1 MYGAD
6 LGALFNNERRAAL
19 WARLGN
25 RHEWR
30 GEIAIRIT
38 RAAIEN
44 TRTAPAPFA
53 SAAAAHEFAFGA
65 LRAFNAHG
73 DRPRVLALPI
83 AGGDDEFAKSAVLF
97 HKMIAAQ
104 RAGFGERLSGLARD
118 AGGMAHPPSSL
129 TVGVTLAGG
138 ESADHPPVDHLFL
151 AAFVEIPVFRLTA
164 SVFGNRGQ

>member
-1 MYGAD
+1 MPGAD

-25 RHEWR
+25 RNERR

-44 TRTAPAPFA
+44 AGTAPAAFA

-65 LRAFNAHG
+65 LRAFDAHG
-73 DRPRVLALPI
+73 DRPRVLALRI
-83 AGGDDEFAKSAVLF
+83 AGAADEFAKAAVLF

-104 RAGFGERLSGLARD
+104 RAEFRERLIGLVRD
-118 AGGMAHPPSSL
+118 ARALDQPARRL
-129 TVGVTLAGG
+129 AVGVTLAGE
-138 ESADHPPVDHLFL
+138 ESAEHPPLDHHFL
-151 AAFVEIPVFRLTA
+151 AALAPKLDVL
-164 SVFGNRGQ
+164 S